1 MNILKDVK
9 KKIKNISF
17 KKITAVFTALCFVF
31 SIVSAQTAYAVM
43 PMPNMSVPATLPAK
57 ALIPFNLGRIT
68 DAFYSNDGDIVIN
81 IQDLHSHEQ
90 TQRNISS
97 ILSIL
102 NNKFGLKDIYLEG
115 ATGTV
120 NTQWLS
126 TIKDNSVKQK
136 VLNNLLASGRL
147 TGGEYFAVQA
157 NKNDIIKGLEDKNLY
172 TENFKILSDMYN
184 KEAEIKSY
192 ISVLTNLFDKKSEQY
207 ISSENKKVN
216 RIIENYKQEKIK
228 TDKYIE
234 LLLKKAKETDINL
247 SKYGTII
254 KFAQIISKQKAFDV
268 KKLNDEIANLL
279 NELKERLSFQE
290 YKSLTEKA
298 SKKEFE
304 VEFYFDLLKK
314 AKDLDLLSD
323 KKYKNT
329 NAFFEYLVLN
339 QNINT
344 INLANEE
351 KLFVKELRDKLA
363 QTQAEK
369 DIYFLQ
375 QSLEKLSQYLTNK
388 MTAKDYEE
396 FSESIT
402 KFKLLWEKYI
412 YIDNL
417 TSLTE
422 YFDLADTFYKNNVE
436 RNRVFIKN
444 VFGKKANKPV
454 NGLRI
459 KNSLINH
466 KDKVLEAISNGRKI
480 HVVITGGFHTYGFN
494 KLLEDENI
502 NYIVITPNVTGETTK
517 AESLY
522 KNIFKEEYDITN
534 TTFANMPV
542 SQIIALLN
550 KGKIEDIQTVGNSVQ
565 IKFEGIEEP
574 FSLDDLS
581 EETTEE
587 ALTPEQ
593 ADIATETILGLQ
605 DLLKSLREVSRSG
618 ADFDIFTKL
627 NDLEALADQITNIE
641 LKNKFIE
648 QINTVRE
655 NYSDMFDQ
663 AEGKMILPSTKRFLN
678 IFFGFIKN
686 EGVKNRI
693 MSVGAAVLE
702 NTFLFPI
709 ILFSPTTFTLLHF
722 RKNSRQNIKK
732 VLNELDEL
740 NQIKNLLSELD
751 TLSKQGQEQTQ
762 AYKEQLQNLSR
773 QIGRINKNIKNV
785 NIDELNRE
793 IQRREAFLNKI
804 GYTPILNGTIRM
816 KNRGFGFM
824 IFAGVMMLIG
834 FMGTIET
841 SSTFAE
847 AFSTIGSNIKFVF
860 YTLAGAF
867 GFGFYEAHIAHN
879 LKIDS
884 KVSKAR
890 QALKDSLYDL
900 VNQLPNDVTYATYDN
915 LEESELYVIFSDI
928 LEAFDYDFFEK
939 DYIKSTD
946 GEAEPLTFLEILKGI
961 TARGE
966 GIDSEEY
973 NYNIETIIDF
983 FENMSDEQKNT
994 IIENIDATLQY
1005 NSLSKEEKE
1014 LLKNYRNNILN
1025 FKKKYWKLN
1034 ILESDDKQGK
1044 EKRNYEVNIN
1054 GKKYFV
1060 YAVSFKQAFNSVLA
1074 RITGTNRLEIYKLH
1088 ESLGYNAYR
1097 DNLDREMARL
1107 SFKTKKE
1114 RKEYEERELEKF
1126 YKRFI
1131 REVLP
1136 ENTTRTVL
1144 SKPTRKLY
1152 SNKQRFEDEE
1162 LFRVEIPGI
1171 NNSAELEALQ
1181 YVYAKSPKQAIR
1193 TIIRLISD
1201 AAEKG
1206 TLVGGMYEG
1215 LTFSEKNIYAIE
1227 QAVVKNNPD
1236 LSKLIKNNDHPINKA
1251 PQRRNNI
1258 TPKEIPHQMTIGE
1271 KEYIVEIPEFNDTT
1285 GLERYQHVFATDEDS
1300 AIEKAVDAIIQA
1312 KQRKE
1317 LIGGYYS
1324 YIVINDRKNSE
1335 GIKNRDI
1342 IIEEIKRSGTAKI
1355 TEITEQQEE
1364 KPAEKYKGLTE
1375 TEAFQEI
1382 ADYVGTDLKTI
1393 RELFAPDKG
1402 KSESEQRGEKF
1413 AREIKLGNGQA
1424 FRFDFSKTNIDEELL
1439 KRFAKLLEEV
1449 KFEERRDAMLSGETY
1464 NLTEQRSVLH
1474 SALRNII
1481 TDKNGNLKAKSPIY
1495 VKGNDVMPDIIK
1507 VLNKMK
1513 EFSDKIITGEWRGI
1527 NGDEIENVVSI
1538 GIGGSDLGPRMAT
1551 EALSTF
1557 NQGRNVHFVSNVDP
1571 NDIDSVLN
1579 GLNLDPAKTL
1589 FIIESKTF
1597 TTEETLANANAAKKW
1612 VTDRLGTDPE
1622 VIKKHFVAVSTNK
1635 EKVAEFGID
1644 TENMFEFWDW
1654 VGGRFSVW
1662 SAVGLPL
1669 MCSVGFNNFI
1679 EFLGGANDIDE
1690 NFKNNDITQNIPAL
1704 MAILNVLERNFLD
1717 RNAYAILPYNR
1728 YLKAFTSHIQQV
1740 YMESLGKSVD
1750 IYGNRITDHST
1761 GSEIYGTAGT
1771 DAQHSYLQEHHQG
1784 TDIIPVDFIGFAQTS
1799 DNITDETLQESHTRL
1814 LANMLAQASA
1824 MAFGRTYEET
1834 VAKLMEEGADEQTA
1848 REDAKAKIFDGNRPS
1863 TIMMFDKLTPRTLG
1877 ASIALYEDMVATLGI
1892 IWNINAFDQMGVQ
1905 LGKVNAKETFK
1916 GLSGKEIETDSSTKG
1931 NMAFVA
1937 AAEAGKTASV
1947 ASGTEIPAKIA
1958 TNIASSVGK
1967 DKAASQQEQTNLQ
1980 NLISQLTYSQNDKE
1994 LKDAID
2000 KMLKAGFKEKYV
2012 EKLLSQYF
2020 DLRNGNIPNAVYS
2033 KTEQIKFGTAGVRGI
2048 MGEEVDF
2055 LDMVIITQA
2064 ISNVISEIAAK
2075 QNIEPKDVKILVGG
2089 DSRFLSKQFA
2099 EIVSKILAAN
2109 GINVVISSDDI
2120 PSPTISY
2127 YTKADGFTLSINIT
2141 ASHNPKEH
2149 NGYKITLGDGGQA
2162 GTDVTTMI
2170 ENEIKSIQDQ
2180 LAVNADP
2187 GIKIVTDSEQISS
2200 IDVKNTF
2207 IKAFVEMITGV
2218 FGMKDNTSLNK
2229 FKQKAKEWT
2238 VVVDPKN
2245 GATKRYYAEILKLFG
2260 FNVVMINDTVDPTF
2274 GGQKPEPSFENT
2286 KQLREKVKSITE
2298 ENLLGISTDVD
2309 GDRFAVVDK
2318 NGNFVTAN
2326 EIGTILLNFRLQTLF
2341 DDLISDLNAAQ
2352 GNKAKQNEI
2361 LKKFLE
2367 RKLIVPRN
2375 CATTHVL
2382 DDLAANL
2389 TSEYYDKLKNL
2400 DLDSELVEQFKN
2412 CVDVKEVNV
2421 GFKYF
2426 AQAKH
2431 DAEDNG
2437 DLFLL
2442 GVESSGGI
2450 SIAEWIYD
2458 KCGFLANLML
2468 LFVLVENGKQPSDV
2482 LSDVYSRIE
2491 YAPQGIETTIKFREI
2506 VAEDSTF
2513 DTPEQISAEAKKRQE
2528 KLMSTITQLKENEN
2542 LASIRN
2548 LFIGIDKNLVIKEIR
2563 NNDGIKIV
2571 FENGAW
2577 LLIRPSG
2584 TEPIVR
2590 IFDETKGNEKLS
2602 KDLVEFVTGNGGQD
2616 LIDTIEKVLETKMT
2630 PFKANVTLFEMI
2642 IENSVKALQRLTY
2655 SILYKDNMEYT
2666 IVADA
2671 TDFARITKA
2680 NELSKQGVKVN
2691 LVLLGETNLIQEASS
2706 RISTSEGDLA
2716 FCLTSKPNENLT
2728 VYGYDDNS
2736 YGQTINIRNVT
2747 KQDALMALLQHVND
2761 NSDKS
2766 VKILDLPENL
2776 GKDIVATDIG
2786 KLAEESFSVVGI
2798 GKTVLKL
2805 FTDALGKKLNQK
2817 ASDDMLIKPSVVA
2830 TNLSAEQI
2838 DTFGQE
2844 DIDRLEKQGVT
2855 AIIISANDKLLQD
2868 KSQTLKDLL
2877 QAAHDKGLK
2886 VMFSFDLHNITTKE
2900 LESWI
2905 STFNDRFQ
2913 QFKEN
2918 DGIDGLQIDLSQN
2931 GVSAKT
2937 NEVLSLL
2944 STLSK
2949 EIKEHNTGAYLAVK
2963 MPSDV
2968 YPEFLINFK
2977 NDNIKLVVDY
2987 DSPLL
2992 SVGKDNDKII
3002 NISADKNGT
3011 ISMEQLSAMFQNNN
3025 IVSMMSLDFSI
3036 LEAIGD
3042 EENFKFNDGKMTI
3055 VKFITSIFE
3064 ATPEGQR
3071 TKGINNGR
3079 NFAISKDS
3087 VINEGV
3093 MRRLY
3098 EMYTTD
3104 NFNIPEIAGMLE
3116 TTFKENISK
3125 YELKGFVEGLLQ
3137 ATELKMI
3144 QATDI
3149 SFDKKEYTNMLMQAL
3164 VEYRITSQTETFKEL
3179 PISDDVNQIL
3189 NVENFRD
3196 EFKQEIERVHSI
3208 LNNTG
3213 TVEDREDLVI
3223 HLLSSLKDNPELN
3236 SQERAMV
3243 LEGLLSLLL
3252 GYATPNIDM
3261 SELTNEESIANIK
3274 AILRAA

>member
-1 MNILKDVK
+1 MKNFKSIKQKLKSF
-9 KKIKNISF
+9 SF
-17 KKITAVFTALCFVF
+17 KKTTAIITTLCFLVSIVF
-31 SIVSAQTAYAVM
+31 SQTAYAAM
-43 PMPNMSVPATLPAK
+43 PVPNNLPATPNLNTISQT
-57 ALIPFNLGRIT
+57 LIPFNLGRIT

-90 TQRNISS
+90 TQRNINS

-102 NNKFGLKDIYLEG
+102 DKNFGLKDIYLEG

-120 NTQWLS
+120 NTEWLS
-126 TIKDNSVKQK
+126 NIQDKSTKQK

-147 TGGEYFAVQA
+147 TGGEYFAVQT
-157 NKNDIIKGLEDKNLY
+157 NKNNILKGLEDKSLY
-172 TENFKILSDMYN
+172 SQNFKILGEMYN
-184 KEAEIKSY
+184 KEAEINNYALILK
-192 ISVLTNLFDKKSEQY
+192 NLFDKKSKQY
-207 ISSENKKVN
+207 ISDENKKIN
-216 RIIENYKQEKIK
+216 KIIESYKQEKIK

-234 LLLKKAKETDINL
+234 ALLKTARKTDINL

-254 KFAQIISKQKAFDV
+254 KFAQIISKQKSFDV
-268 KKLNDEIANLL
+268 NKLNGEIAELL
-279 NELKERLSFQE
+279 TELKEQLSFQE
-290 YKSLTEKA
+290 YKALTEKA
-298 SKKEFE
+298 TKKEFE
-304 VEFYFDLLKK
+304 VDFYFDLLRK
-314 AKDLDLLSD
+314 ANDLNLLTG

-329 NAFFEYLVLN
+329 NAFFEYLLLN

-351 KLFVKELRDKLA
+351 KLFVRELRDKLA

-375 QSLEKLSQYLTNK
+375 QSLESLSQYLTNK
-388 MTAKDYEE
+388 MTAKDYEQ
-396 FSESIT
+396 FSQNLT

-412 YIDNL
+412 DIDNL

-422 YFDLADTFYKNNVE
+422 YFDLAGTFYKNNVE

-444 VFGKKANKPV
+444 VFGKKVNKAV
-454 NGLRI
+454 DGLRI
-459 KNSLINH
+459 KKASISH
-466 KDKVLEAISNGRKI
+466 KDKVLDAIANGRKI

-502 NYIVITPNVTGETTK
+502 NYIVITPNITEETAK
-517 AESLY
+517 AETLY
-522 KNIFKEEYDITN
+522 KNIFNEEYDIAS

-550 KGKIEDIQTVGNSVQ
+550 KGEIKDIKPVGNSV
-565 IKFEGIEEP
+565 EIEYVSGEKV
-574 FSLDDLS
+574 SLSDLS
-581 EETTEE
+581 QEEIKEET
-587 ALTPEQ
+587 LTPEQ
-593 ADIATETILGLQ
+593 ADTAAETVLGLQ
-605 DLLKSLREVSRSG
+605 EKLKSLRESSRSG

-627 NDLEALADQITNIE
+627 NDLEASADQITDIE
-641 LKNKFIE
+641 LRNKFIE
-648 QINTVRE
+648 QISKIRTD
-655 NYSDMFDQ
+655 YSDMFDV
-663 AEGKMILPSTKRFLN
+663 AEGKMMLPSTKRFLN
-678 IFFGFIKN
+678 TLFWFIRN

-722 RKNSRQNIKK
+722 KKNSRNNIKK

-740 NQIKNLLSELD
+740 YGIKNLLSELD

-762 AYKEQLQNLSR
+762 TYKEQLQNLNR
-773 QIGRINKNIKNV
+773 QVGRINRSIENI
-785 NIDELNRE
+785 NIEELNRE
-793 IQRREAFLNKI
+793 IQRRENFLDKI
-804 GYTPILNGTIRM
+804 GYTPILNGTLNM
-816 KNRGFGFM
+816 KKKGLAAM
-824 IFAGVMMLIG
+824 IFAGVMLIIG
-834 FMGTIET
+834 FAGTIET
-841 SSTFAE
+841 STTFAE
-847 AFSTIGSNIKFVF
+847 AFSTIGSNIQFVF

-867 GFGFYEAHIAHN
+867 GLGYYGAHINHN

-890 QALKDSLYDL
+890 QALKSSLYDL
-900 VNQLPNDVTYATYDN
+900 VELFPNDVTYANYGD
-915 LEESELYVIFSDI
+915 LEESELYIIFSDL
-928 LEAFDYDFFEK
+928 LEAFDYGFFER
-939 DYIKSTD
+939 DYIKTTD
-946 GEAEPLTFLEILKGI
+946 NSAEPLTFLEILKGI
-961 TARGE
+961 PSRGE
-966 GIDSEEY
+966 GIDSDEY

-983 FENMSDEQKNT
+983 FENMSDEQKNA
-994 IIENIDATLQY
+994 IIENIDATLQ
-1005 NSLSKEEKE
+1005 NRSLSKEERT
-1014 LLKNYRNNILN
+1014 LLKNYRNNIIN
-1025 FKKKYWKLN
+1025 FKKKYWKLS
-1034 ILESDDKQGK
+1034 ILESDDKQVK
-1044 EKRNYEVNIN
+1044 EKRKFKATIY
-1054 GKKYFV
+1054 GKTYFTTTTS
-1060 YAVSFKQAFNSVLA
+1060 YAKAFNDIIAKIAGS
-1074 RITGTNRLEIYKLH
+1074 RSSNIRLEIYKLH
-1088 ESLGYNAYR
+1088 ESLGYNSYR

-1114 RKEYEERELEKF
+1114 RKEYEQKRLEEF
-1126 YKRFI
+1126 YKRYI
-1131 REVLP
+1131 AEVLP
-1136 ENTTRTVL
+1136 ENTKRTVL
-1144 SKPTRKLY
+1144 SKPTRKLL
-1152 SNKQRFEDEE
+1152 SNRRKSSEEE

-1171 NNSAELEALQ
+1171 NDSAELETLQ
-1181 YVYAKSPKQAIR
+1181 YVYARSPKQAVR
-1193 TIIRLISD
+1193 AIISLICD
-1201 AAEKG
+1201 ATEKG
-1206 TLVGGMYEG
+1206 ILTGGMYEG
-1215 LTFSEKNIYAIE
+1215 LTFSNKNIHAIE
-1227 QAVVKNNPD
+1227 QAIAEKNPD
-1236 LSKLIKNNDHPINKA
+1236 LSKLIKTDNPINKA
-1251 PQRRNNI
+1251 PSLNEKV
-1258 TPKEIPHQMTIGE
+1258 TPKQTSHQMTIGE
-1271 KEYIVEIPEFNDTT
+1271 KEYRVVIPELNDTPE
-1285 GLERYQHVFATDEDS
+1285 LERYQYVFAMDEAD
-1300 AIEKAVDAIIQA
+1300 AIEKAVDAIIA
-1312 KQRKE
+1312 ARQRKE
-1317 LIGGYYS
+1317 LTGGYYN
-1324 YIVINDRKNSE
+1324 YVVISNRKNTD
-1335 GIKNRDI
+1335 GIRNRDI
-1342 IIEEIKRSGTAKI
+1342 IIEAINRAGTA
-1355 TEITEQQEE
+1355 TVEEITEQQEE
-1364 KPAEKYKGLTE
+1364 YKGLTS
-1375 TEAFQEI
+1375 TDAYQEI

-1393 RELFAPDKG
+1393 RELFATDKG
-1402 KSESEQRGEKF
+1402 KPESEQRGEKF

-1424 FRFDFSKTNIDEELL
+1424 FRFDFSKTNLDEELL

-1449 KFEERRDAMLSGETY
+1449 KFKERRNAMLSGETY

-1474 SALRNII
+1474 SALRNIT
-1481 TDKNGNLKAKSPIY
+1481 TDKNGKLKAKAPIY
-1495 VKGNDVMPDIIK
+1495 VKGKDVMPGVVK
-1507 VLNKMK
+1507 VLNDMK
-1513 EFSDKIITGEWRGI
+1513 GFSDKLINKQWLGVTGE
-1527 NGDEIENVVSI
+1527 EITDVVSI

-1557 NQGRNVHFVSNVDP
+1557 KKGPNVHFVSNVDP

-1579 GLNLDPAKTL
+1579 GLGLDPKKTL

-1612 VTDRLGTDPE
+1612 VTDRLGSDRK
-1622 VIKKHFVAVSTNK
+1622 VIEKHFVAVSTNK
-1635 EKVAEFGID
+1635 KEVSAFGID
-1644 TENMFEFWDW
+1644 PNNMFEFWDW

-1669 MCSVGFNNFI
+1669 MCS
-1679 EFLGGANDIDE
+1679 GANDIDE
-1690 NFKNNDITQNIPAL
+1690 NFKNDDITQNIPAL

-1750 IYGNRITDHST
+1750 IYGNRITDYST

-1834 VAKLMEEGADEQTA
+1834 VAKLMEEGLDEQTA

-1892 IWNINAFDQMGVQ
+1892 IWNVNAFDQMGVQ

-1916 GLSGKEIETDSSTKG
+1916 GLKGEGIETDSSTKG

-1937 AAEAGKTASV
+1937 AAKAGKTASV
-1947 ASGTEIPAKIA
+1947 MSGAEVPATA
-1958 TNIASSVGK
+1958 AANIASSTEK
-1967 DKAASQQEQTNLQ
+1967 DKAPTQEVQSNLQ
-1980 NLISQLTYSQNDKE
+1980 SLISQLTDSQNDTE
-1994 LKDAID
+1994 LKDAIV
-2000 KMLKAGFKEKYV
+2000 KMLNAGFNEKYI
-2012 EKLLSQYF
+2012 EKLLSQYL
-2020 DLRNGNIPNAVYS
+2020 DLRNGNIPQDIYS

-2064 ISNVISEIAAK
+2064 ISNVISSIADK
-2075 QNIEPKDVKILVGG
+2075 QNINPKDIKILVGG

-2127 YTKADGFTLSINIT
+2127 YTRADGFTLSINIT

-2170 ENEIKSIQDQ
+2170 ENEIKSIQSQ

-2187 GIKIVTDSEQISS
+2187 GIKIVKASEKINSV
-2200 IDVKNTF
+2200 DVKETF
-2207 IKAFVEMITGV
+2207 IKAFITMITGI
-2218 FGMKDNTSLNK
+2218 FGINNNTALNG
-2229 FKQKAKEWT
+2229 FRQKAAKWT

-2245 GATKRYYAEILKLFG
+2245 GATKKYYYEILKFFG
-2260 FNVVMINDTVDPTF
+2260 FNIVMINDTVDPTF

-2298 ENLLGISTDVD
+2298 DNLLGISTDVD

-2318 NGNFVTAN
+2318 DGNFVTAN

-2341 DDLISDLNAAQ
+2341 DNLISEITSAQ
-2352 GNKAKQNEI
+2352 GNKERQNEI
-2361 LKKFLE
+2361 LKKFLG

-2382 DDLAANL
+2382 DDLAAKL
-2389 TSEYYDKLKNL
+2389 VSEYSDKLKGF
-2400 DLDSELVEQFKN
+2400 DLDPQLLKQFES

-2468 LFVLVENGKQPSDV
+2468 LFVLVEKGKQPEDI
-2482 LSDVYSRIE
+2482 LSEVYSDISYE
-2491 YAPQGIETTIKFREI
+2491 PQGIETTIKFREI
-2506 VAEDSTF
+2506 VAEDSEF
-2513 DTPEQISAEAKKRQE
+2513 DTPGKISAEAKKRQE
-2528 KLMSTITQLKENEN
+2528 KLMSTITQLKGQEKF
-2542 LASIRN
+2542 SGIKH
-2548 LFIGIDKNLVIKEIR
+2548 LFAHIDKDLVIKEIR
-2563 NNDGIKIV
+2563 DNDGIKII

-2590 IFDETKGNEKLS
+2590 IFDETKGNESLS
-2602 KDLVEFVTGNGGQD
+2602 KELVNFVTKNGGQD
-2616 LIDTIEKVLETKMT
+2616 LIDAVEKALGAKTT
-2630 PFKANVTLFEMI
+2630 PFKANLALFETV

-2655 SILYKDNMEYT
+2655 SVLFRDNLEYT

-2671 TDFARITKA
+2671 TDLARITKA
-2680 NELSKQGVKVN
+2680 QELSKQGIKVN
-2691 LVLLGETNLIQEASS
+2691 LVLIGETNLVQESDS
-2706 RISTSEGDLA
+2706 RISTADGDLA

-2736 YGQTINIRNVT
+2736 YGQTVNISNIT
-2747 KQDALMALLQHVND
+2747 KQDALIALLQNIND
-2761 NSDKS
+2761 HSNKT
-2766 VKILDLPENL
+2766 VKILDLPENMS
-2776 GKDIVATDIG
+2776 KDDIAA
-2786 KLAEESFSVVGI
+2786 KDVSEFARDKFSVVGV
-2798 GKTVLKL
+2798 GKTALKL
-2805 FTDALGKKLNQK
+2805 FADALGHKLNQK
-2817 ASDDMLIKPSVVA
+2817 ASDDMLLKPSLVA

-2838 DTFGQE
+2838 DTFGQN
-2844 DIDRLEKQGVT
+2844 DINRIVEQGVAT
-2855 AIIISANDKLLQD
+2855 IIISADDKLLQE
-2868 KSQTLKDLL
+2868 KSQSLKTLL
-2877 QAAHDKGLK
+2877 QMAHNSGLK
-2886 VMFSFDLHNITTKE
+2886 VMFNYSFDLKQMSTNE
-2900 LESWI
+2900 FENWI
-2905 STFNDRFQ
+2905 SSFDEKFQ

-2918 DGIDGLQIDLSQN
+2918 GGIDGLQVDLSQSGTLAN
-2931 GVSAKT
+2931 NAT
-2937 NEVLSLL
+2937 ILDLL
-2944 STLSK
+2944 SELSTSVDK
-2949 EIKEHNTGAYLAVK
+2949 QNLDSFLAIK
-2963 MPSDV
+2963 MPSDI
-2968 YPEFLINFK
+2968 YPTEFLNLCNSK
-2977 NDNIKLVVDY
+2977 GIKLVTDY
-2987 DSPLL
+2987 DSPLV
-2992 SVGKDNDKII
+2992 SVGISNLKAGNLII
-3002 NISADKNGT
+3002 NISADKNGF
-3011 ISMEQLSAMFQNNN
+3011 ISVEKMSKLFESKNNATALSM
-3025 IVSMMSLDFSI
+3025 ISLDLPI
-3036 LEAIGD
+3036 LEAIDTSEGFSFNGLSIT
-3042 EENFKFNDGKMTI
+3042 NFIN
-3055 VKFITSIFE
+3055 SIFE
-3064 ATPEGQR
+3064 TTPEGQKI
-3071 TKGINNGR
+3071 KGINIGR
-3079 NFAISKDS
+3079 NFVKERES

-3093 MRRLY
+3093 MRSLY
-3098 EMYTTD
+3098 KMYTDD
-3104 NFNIPEIAGMLE
+3104 NFNIPEINGMLE

-3125 YELKGFVEGLLQ
+3125 YELKGFIEGLLQ

-3144 QATDI
+3144 NADNL
-3149 SFDKKEYTNMLMQAL
+3149 SFDNKEYTNLLMQAL
-3164 VEYRITSQTETFKEL
+3164 MEYRIASKEETFKEL
-3179 PISDDVNQIL
+3179 SISDDIEQIL
-3189 NVENFRD
+3189 NIDNFRA
-3196 EFKQEIERVHSI
+3196 EFKQEIERVHTI
-3208 LNNTG
+3208 LNTSG
-3213 TVEDREDLVI
+3213 TVEDRQDTVI
-3223 HLLSSLKDNPELN
+3223 NILNSLKDNPKLN

-3252 GYATPNIDM
+3252 GYATPNIDTDKLM
-3261 SELTNEESIANIK
+3261 NEESLENIK